1 MSVTIKK
8 TNAKVSPSELNYVNK
23 NLEKLKK
30 FLRPENNIHVE
41 LQNTTK
47 HKTGLI
53 ARAEVTIMPKPG
65 IYADAYGNDFFEAID
80 LCLPKIKEQLMKSK
94 DKVVSQ
100 RRRLGAQRKDSR

>member
-8 TNAKVSPSELNYVNK
+8 TNAKVSPSELDYVNK

-30 FLRPENNIHVE
+30 FLRPENKIHVE

-47 HKTGLI
+47 HKTGLV

-65 IYADAYGNDFFEAID
+65 IYADAFGNDFFEAID
-80 LCLPKIKEQLMKSK
+80 LCLPKIKEQIMKTK
-94 DKVVSQ
+94 DRIVSQ